1 MKVSSKVSLAA
12 GALATLWVVGFV
24 FAAKPAA
31 QEQPRMRDS
40 IVGKK
45 AGEYFKNVSTSTLK
59 ELSVD
64 DFIGAMG
71 VIADDLGLDCAD
83 CHPNAGTDQVDWVVD
98 TPRKRTGRR
107 MVEMVATINRT
118 NFAGVQKV
126 TC

>member
-45 AGEYFKNVSTSTLK
+45 AGVYFKNVSTTTVK

-71 VIADDLGLDCAD
+71 VMTDALGLDCAD
-83 CHPNAGTDQVDWVVD
+83 CHPNAGSDQVDLVFD
-98 TPRKRTGRR
+98 TAREKTLGRR
-107 MVEMVATINRT
+107 VDWVGSRHTE
-118 NFAGVQKV
+118 FF
-126 TC
+126 